1 MTFINKKLVSK
12 LGQNGL
18 IKINT
23 KIKKLKS
30 KNEIFWWTSIKIKW
44 VIYKG
49 NLEVNFSKVL
59 WFYIHKRL

>member
-30 KNEIFWWTSIKIKW
+30 KNEIF
-44 VIYKG
+44 
-49 NLEVNFSKVL
+49 
-59 WFYIHKRL
+59 